1 MHNILN
7 VEVNLA
13 GVPLIIETGKLAK
26 QAGGSVT
33 VQWGDTIVFCAATMS
48 RTARTDIDFFPLTVD
63 YEERKYAV
71 GKIPGGFM
79 KRGGRPSE
87 KAILTSRLI
96 DRPLRPLFPDGMRN
110 EVQIAALP
118 LSVDRERLPDV
129 LAINAAS
136 AALMIS
142 NIPWAGPVGAVRVG
156 RVEGEWVINPSLAQ
170 CEESELDLVVAATKD
185 AICMVEAGANE
196 VSEDIILEALL
207 IAQEAIRPICDAQI
221 ELAAKVGKAKTE
233 VPCYKPAYEIV
244 ERVRKDYAAKILT
257 AIQDPEKASR
267 EAGIQLLKDEIVGE
281 LSSEYTDQMADLK
294 EAADKVVK
302 EGIRD
307 LIINHGVRPDG
318 RKYDEIRPISC
329 EVGILP
335 RVHGSG
341 LFTRG
346 QTQVLT
352 TCTLGPRD
360 DAQIIDTLE
369 EDGERT
375 YMHFY
380 NFPPYSVG
388 ETRPM
393 RGPGRREIGHGALA
407 ERALRPVIPNA
418 DDFPYT
424 MLLTSEVMESNGSS
438 SMASTCGSTLALMD
452 AGVKI
457 KSPVA
462 GIAMGLMTEGDKFV
476 VLSDIQG
483 MEDFTG
489 DMDFKVTGTAEGV
502 TAMQLDTKCG
512 AIPHEVFVQALA
524 QAKVGRFH
532 ILGKINEAIEAPRE
546 DLSMYAPR
554 MISIEI
560 NPERIGELI
569 GPGGRTIKKICADTG
584 ARIQVEQDGRVFIAA
599 DSGEAGEAARKIVS
613 SLTKEVMVGEEF
625 TGKVT
630 RTASLGV
637 FVEIVPGKDGLVP
650 MSQLSDERVRRADE
664 LVKIGDEIKVKVI
677 EVDQQGRINLTAKG
691 LGNVFTGGGRP
702 GGSAPS
708 GERSDRGDRGDRGFS
723 RERSERPDRSE
734 RAPRREAE
742 PVAQP
747 DVKPE
752 EKPEDD
758 DMPRARFRPRR

>member
-1 MHNILN
+1 MHNIFN
-7 VEVNLA
+7 VEVDLA
-13 GVPLIIETGKLAK
+13 GTPLKFETGKLAK

-33 VQWGDTIVFCAATMS
+33 LQWGDTIVFCAATMS
-48 RTARTDIDFFPLTVD
+48 HTAKTDIDFFPLTVD
-63 YEERKYAV
+63 YEEKKYAV
-71 GKIPGGFM
+71 GKIPGGFV

-87 KAILTSRLI
+87 KAILVSRLI

-110 EVQIAALP
+110 EVQVVVMP
-118 LSVDRERLPDV
+118 LSVDREKLPDV

-142 NIPWAGPVGAVRVG
+142 NIPWSGPVGAVRVG
-156 RVEGEWVINPSLAQ
+156 RINDEWVINPSLAQ
-170 CEESELDLVVAATKD
+170 QEESVLDLVVAATKD
-185 AICMVEAGANE
+185 AICMVEAGASI
-196 VSEDIILEALL
+196 VSEEIILEALL
-207 IAQEAIRPICDAQI
+207 LAHEAIKPICDAQI
-221 ELAAKVGKAKTE
+221 EFAAKVGKAKTE
-233 VPCYKPAYEIV
+233 ISCYKPAYEIV
-244 ERVRKDYAAKILT
+244 ERVRKDYAERILT

-267 EAGIQLLKDEIVGE
+267 EAGIQLLKDEIVAE
-281 LSSEYTDQMADLK
+281 LSADYADQLTDLK
-294 EAADKVVK
+294 EATDKVVK

-307 LIINHGVRPDG
+307 LIVNHGVRPDG

-329 EVGILP
+329 EVGLLP

-388 ETRPM
+388 ECRPM

-407 ERALRPVIPNA
+407 ERALRAVVPTA
-418 DDFPYT
+418 DEFPYT
-424 MLLTSEVMESNGSS
+424 LLLTSEVMESNGSS

-457 KSPVA
+457 KAPVA
-462 GIAMGLMTEGDKFV
+462 GIAMGLMQVGDKFA

-489 DMDFKVTGTAEGV
+489 DMDFKVTGTSEGI

-512 AIPHEVFVQALA
+512 AIPQEVFIQALA
-524 QAKVGRFH
+524 QAKEGRLF
-532 ILGKINEAIEAPRE
+532 ILGKMNEAIEAPRE
-546 DLSMYAPR
+546 ELSMYAPR
-554 MISIEI
+554 MICIEI
-560 NPERIGELI
+560 NPDRIGELI

-599 DSGEAGEAARKIVS
+599 DSGEAGEAAKKIVV
-613 SLTKEVMVGEEF
+613 SLTKEVQVGEEF
-625 TGKVT
+625 VGRVS

-650 MSQLSDERVRRADE
+650 MSQLSEERVRRADE

-691 LGNVFTGGGRP
+691 LGNVFTGGSRS
-702 GGSAPS
+702 GGSS
-708 GERSDRGDRGDRGFS
+708 SSEHNDRDRDRDRGRG
-723 RERSERPDRSE
+723 RSERPDRG
-734 RAPRREAE
+734 PRRDAE
-742 PVAQP
+742 P
-747 DVKPE
+747 KPE
-752 EKPEDD
+752 SGSDEKHEDD